1 MTTPAPRVVLQAVQR
16 HPLLMSPL
24 LLEYLLRGEMI
35 GRMQEKGLLPDAIH
49 TPDRVSVG
57 VALVLRSFPDAA

>member
-1 MTTPAPRVVLQAVQR
+1 MAIPASRVVLQAVQR

-35 GRMQEKGLLPDAIH
+35 GRMQEKGLLPNSIRSL
-49 TPDRVSVG
+49 DRVAVG
-57 VALVLRSFPDAA
+57 VALVFRSFPDAA